1 MESDTQKDFK
11 TVLKEC
17 EEMSDKVKAYILLAV
32 TDEKLPN
39 GSQGGINSISGSTSD
54 LVNLVLNIDRD
65 LFRHAVIARAMSKA
79 SDIIDDDDDDERTI
93 N

>member
-1 MESDTQKDFK
+1 MKEDFK

-17 EEMSDKVKAYILLAV
+17 EKMSDKVKAYILLAV

-39 GSQGGINSISGSTSD
+39 GTQGGINAVSGSTSD

-65 LFRHAVIARAMSKA
+65 LFRHAVFARAMSET
-79 SDIIDDDDDDERTI
+79 SDIIDDDERTL